1 MDKFRNTYRIESARL
16 KGWNYGWDAF
26 YFVTIC
32 TGERKCF
39 FGEIDNVTMKYTAVG
54 EIANQLWQEIPH
66 QFDYAELDEYIVM
79 PNHIHGIIRINK
91 TKLKQKP
98 NGNDLSAKGMG
109 NGCDGDNCRD
119 GTTGDGYDG
128 DNCTDG
134 ATGDG
139 RDAINRVSTV
149 AQTADVPLINEPTT
163 DVPLINETT
172 DVPLI
177 NAPSTDIPIFHD
189 NISNGPPTR
198 NSITNKQGG
207 ITGNNNPMLYDN
219 LSRIIRWY
227 KGRVTFETRKI
238 LTGFS
243 WQSRFHDRI
252 IHNEEQL
259 ARVRQYIINNP
270 QNWDNDKLKL
280 K

>member
-1 MDKFRNTYRIESARL
+1 
-16 KGWNYGWDAF
+16 
-26 YFVTIC
+26 
-32 TGERKCF
+32 
-39 FGEIDNVTMKYTAVG
+39 
-54 EIANQLWQEIPH
+54 
-66 QFDYAELDEYIVM
+66 LDEYIVM

-119 GTTGDGYDG
+119 GTTGDGYDGDNCTDGATGDGYDGDNCTDGATGDGYDG